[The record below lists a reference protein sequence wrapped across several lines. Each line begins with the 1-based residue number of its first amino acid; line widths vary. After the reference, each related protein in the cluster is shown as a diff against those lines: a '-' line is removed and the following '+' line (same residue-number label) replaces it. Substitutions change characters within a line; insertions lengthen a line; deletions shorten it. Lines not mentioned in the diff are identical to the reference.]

1 MCCVP
6 DLNYMKIAIL
16 GGTGDIGEGFALNW
30 AERHKIRIGS
40 RKSEKAEEAS
50 DRYNDTLTLANQEL
64 KGEIRGFDNRTAV
77 EGSDVIVFTVPHE
90 HVSGVIDTVRPV
102 LDRQIIVSPVVP
114 MSKKE
119 YFEYTPPA
127 QGSAAEGIQ
136 EMLPDDLHVVAAYH
150 TIASKRLCSLDPA
163 FRCDVLVCGDDRQSK
178 DLVIDLTNEV
188 DCLRPLDAGPL
199 AAARTI
205 ESLTP
210 MLLNLAMLNRLKD
223 PSIKIL

>member
-1 MCCVP
+1 
-6 DLNYMKIAIL
+6 MKIAIL

-40 RKSEKAEEAS
+40 RKSEKAEGAS

-64 KGEIRGFDNRTAV
+64 KGEIRGFDNRTAA
-77 EGSDVIVFTVPHE
+77 EGSDVIMLTVPHE

-102 LDRQIIVSPVVP
+102 LP

-127 QGSAAEGIQ
+127 QGSAAEEIQ
-136 EMLPDDLHVVAAYH
+136 AMLPDDLHVIAAYH